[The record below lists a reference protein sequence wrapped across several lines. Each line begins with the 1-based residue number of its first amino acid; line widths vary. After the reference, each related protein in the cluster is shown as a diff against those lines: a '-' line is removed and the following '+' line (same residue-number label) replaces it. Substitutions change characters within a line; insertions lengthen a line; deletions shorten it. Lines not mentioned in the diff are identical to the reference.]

1 MKHKRRLFFSEE
13 YLIIAEQYSNEL
25 QFNEK
30 QTLVQAVQ
38 GAKTIL
44 ASGFIPDLP

>member
-1 MKHKRRLFFSEE
+1 MKHKPHLFFSEA
-13 YLIIAEQYSNEL
+13 YLIIAKQYSNEL

-38 GAKTIL
+38 GAKAL
-44 ASGFIPDLP
+44 F